1 MLQLLSN
8 RVAWLIRLGVASL
21 LLAGTLAHAQYP
33 NRPIKFIVPFPPG
46 GGLDVTARTIQQK
59 LSDALGVPII
69 VENRA
74 GAAGTIGA
82 DSVAKGPA
90 DGYTILLGNIGTMA
104 LYPATYDKV
113 AYHTMK
119 DLTPV
124 TQLIANSLVAVIP
137 ATNPAKTIPE
147 FVNWVRTN
155 PGKVSY
161 ASGGSGSITH
171 LAGEM
176 LKGQVGID
184 MLHVPYKGSAP
195 AVTDLLGGQVQ
206 LLIDVLAVT
215 QGHIKSGK
223 LRAIGVTGSAR
234 LPALPDV
241 PTFEEA
247 GLKGYNATGWQGV
260 FVAAGTPK
268 EIVAKLNDALL
279 KVMNDKEVQD
289 RFVANGA
296 EPTPRASDEFAK
308 YVASEIEKWTKIAKA
323 ANVKVDY

>member
-1 MLQLLSN
+1 M
-8 RVAWLIRLGVASL
+8 IRHPLRCAVIAALFVAS
-21 LLAGTLAHAQYP
+21 AAHAQYP
-33 NRPIKFIVPFPPG
+33 NRPIRFIVPFPAG

-59 LSDALGVPII
+59 LSETLGVPIV
-69 VENRA
+69 VENKG

-82 DSVAKGPA
+82 DFVAKATP

-113 AYHTMK
+113 AYKTLT
-119 DLTPV
+119 DFTPV
-124 TQLIANSLVAVIP
+124 AQLISNSLVAVIP
-137 ATNPAKTIPE
+137 STIPAKTLPE
-147 FVNWVRTN
+147 FIAYVKASN
-155 PGKVSY
+155 GKLSY
-161 ASGGSGSITH
+161 ASGGSGAITH

-176 LKGQVGID
+176 LKGQAGIE

-215 QGHIKSGK
+215 QPHIKSGK
-223 LRAIGVTGSAR
+223 LRALGVTGSAR

-241 PTFEEA
+241 PTFDEA
-247 GLKGYNATGWQGV
+247 GFKGYDATGWQGV
-260 FVAAGTPK
+260 FVPAGTPR
-268 EIVAKLNDALL
+268 EIVNKLADAIL
-279 KVMNDKEVQD
+279 KVMNDKEVQE

-296 EPTPRASDEFAK
+296 EVTPSGPDAFRK
-308 YVASEIEKWTKIAKA
+308 YIAAEIDKWTKIARA

>member
-1 MLQLLSN
+1 MLHRLLQFS
-8 RVAWLIRLGVASL
+8 VACMLVAS
-21 LLAGTLAHAQYP
+21 TLAHAQYP
-33 NRPIKFIVPFPPG
+33 NRPIRFIVPFPPG

-59 LSDALGVPII
+59 LSETLGVPIV

-113 AYHTMK
+113 AYNTMK
-119 DLTPV
+119 DLIPV
-124 TQLIANSLVAVIP
+124 TQLISNSLVAVIP
-137 ATNPAKTIPE
+137 ATNAAKTIPE
-147 FVNWVRTN
+147 FVNYVRTN

-176 LKGQVGID
+176 LKGQAGID

-215 QGHIKSGK
+215 QPHIKSGK
-223 LRAIGVTGSAR
+223 LRAIGVTGTAR

-247 GLKGYNATGWQGV
+247 GLKGYNATGWQGI

-268 EIVAKLNDALL
+268 EIVAKLNDALV
-279 KVMNDKEVQD
+279 KVMSDKDVQD
-289 RFVANGA
+289 KFVANGA
-296 EPTPRASDEFAK
+296 EPTPRPTDEFTK
-308 YVASEIEKWTKIAKA
+308 YVAAEIDKWTQIAKA

>member
-1 MLQLLSN
+1 M
-8 RVAWLIRLGVASL
+8 WLRLFRCIVVFTLFASS
-21 LLAGTLAHAQYP
+21 LAGAQQYP
-33 NRPIKFIVPFPPG
+33 NRPIRFIVPFPPG

-59 LSDALGVPII
+59 LQETLGVPIV

-82 DSVAKGPA
+82 DSVAKGTP

-113 AYHTMK
+113 AYKTLT
-119 DLTPV
+119 DLIPV
-124 TQLIANSLVAVIP
+124 AQVISNSLVAVIP
-137 ATNPAKTIPE
+137 ATIPAQTLPE
-147 FVNWVRTN
+147 FIGYVRKSG
-155 PGKVSY
+155 GKLSY
-161 ASGGSGSITH
+161 ASGGNGAITH

-176 LKGQVGID
+176 LKGQAGID

-223 LRAIGVTGSAR
+223 LRAIGVTGQAR

-247 GLKGYNATGWQGV
+247 GLKGYDATGWQGI

-268 EIVAKLNDALL
+268 DIVAKLEAAVL
-279 KVMNDKEVQD
+279 KVMDDREV
-289 RFVANGA
+289 REKFVANGA
-296 EPTPRASDEFAK
+296 EVTPRGSAEFAK
-308 YVASEIEKWTKIAKA
+308 YIASEIDKWTRIAKA

>member
-1 MLQLLSN
+1 MLQRLFQ
-8 RVAWLIRLGVASL
+8 VFAACMLIAS
-21 LLAGTLAHAQYP
+21 TFAHAQYP

-59 LSDALGVPII
+59 LSDALGVPIV

-113 AYHTMK
+113 SYNTMK
-119 DLTPV
+119 DLIPV

-137 ATNPAKTIPE
+137 AANPAKTIPE
-147 FVNWVRTN
+147 FVQYVRTN

-161 ASGGSGSITH
+161 ASGGSGAITH

-176 LKGQVGID
+176 LKGQAGID

-195 AVTDLLGGQVQ
+195 AVTDLLGGQVH

-247 GLKGYNATGWQGV
+247 GLRGYNATGWQGI
-260 FVAAGTPK
+260 FVAAGTPRD
-268 EIVAKLNDALL
+268 IVTKLNDALM
-279 KVMNDKEVQD
+279 KVMSDKEVQD
-289 RFVANGA
+289 KFVANGA
-296 EPTPRASDEFAK
+296 EPTPRETDEFTK
-308 YVASEIEKWTKIAKA
+308 YVASEIDKWTKIAKA

>member
-1 MLQLLSN
+1 MLKPLL
-8 RVAWLIRLGVASL
+8 RFFAAIVLVAS
-21 LLAGTLAHAQYP
+21 TLAHAQYP

-59 LSDALGVPII
+59 LSDALGVPIV

-113 AYHTMK
+113 SYNTMK
-119 DLTPV
+119 DLIPV
-124 TQLIANSLVAVIP
+124 TQLISNSLVAVIP
-137 ATNPAKTIPE
+137 ATNPSKTIPE
-147 FVNWVRTN
+147 FVQWVRTN

-161 ASGGSGSITH
+161 ASGGSGAITH

-268 EIVAKLNDALL
+268 DIVAKLNDALL
-279 KVMNDKEVQD
+279 KVMNDKEVQEK
-289 RFVANGA
+289 FVANGA
-296 EPTPRASDEFAK
+296 EPTPRPTDEFTK
-308 YVASEIEKWTKIAKA
+308 YVASEIDKWTKIAKA

>member
-1 MLQLLSN
+1 M
-8 RVAWLIRLGVASL
+8 IRNAARLFGVFCLFVSALAS
-21 LLAGTLAHAQYP
+21 AQYP
-33 NRPIKFIVPFPPG
+33 NRPIKFVVPFPPG

-59 LSDALGVPII
+59 LSEVLGVPIV

-74 GAAGTIGA
+74 GAAGTLGA
-82 DSVAKGPA
+82 DTVAKGPA

-113 AYHTMK
+113 AYKT
-119 DLTPV
+119 LTDFIPV
-124 TQLIANSLVAVIP
+124 TQLISNSLVAVVP
-137 ATNPAKTIPE
+137 STLGVNSLPE
-147 FVNWVRTN
+147 FVMYARKNA
-155 PGKVSY
+155 GKVSY
-161 ASGGSGSITH
+161 ASGGSGAITH

-176 LKGQVGID
+176 LKAQAGID

-206 LLIDVLAVT
+206 ILIDVLAVS
-215 QGHIKSGK
+215 QGHVKSGK
-223 LRAIGVTGSAR
+223 LRALGVTGSAR

-260 FVAAGTPK
+260 FVPAATPK
-268 EIVAKLNDALL
+268 DIVAKLNDGLL
-279 KVMNDKEVQD
+279 KVMADKDVQEK
-289 RFVANGA
+289 FVAQGA
-296 EPTPRASDEFAK
+296 EPTPRGTDEFTK
-308 YVASEIEKWTKIAKA
+308 YVGSEIEKWTKIAKA

>member
-1 MLQLLSN
+1 MTQKLWRWVGALAL
-8 RVAWLIRLGVASL
+8 AASS
-21 LLAGTLAHAQYP
+21 LAHAQYP
-33 NRPIKFIVPFPPG
+33 NRPIRLVVPFPPG

-59 LSDALGVPII
+59 LQDTLGVPIV

-82 DSVAKGPA
+82 DSVAKGA
-90 DGYTILLGNIGTMA
+90 TDGYTILLGNIGTMA

-113 AYHTMK
+113 AYKTMT
-119 DLTPV
+119 DFVPV
-124 TQLIANSLVAVIP
+124 TQLISNSLVAVIP
-137 ATNPAKTIPE
+137 ASNPAQTLPE
-147 FVNWVRTN
+147 FVAYVRTN
-155 PGKVSY
+155 PGKISY
-161 ASGGSGSITH
+161 ASGGSGAITH

-176 LKGQVGID
+176 LKAQVGID

-215 QGHIKSGK
+215 QPHIKSGK

-234 LPALPDV
+234 LPAMPDV

-247 GLKGYNATGWQGV
+247 GLKGYNATGWQGI

-279 KVMNDKEVQD
+279 KVLAEREIQEK
-289 RFVANGA
+289 FVANGA
-296 EPTPRASDEFAK
+296 EVTPRGTDTFGP
-308 YVASEIEKWTKIAKA
+308 YVASEIEKWTRIAKA